1 MNPVEIGKGKSFK
14 GLAAYLLHDTG
25 RAQSA
30 ERVGWSQS
38 FNLDGADAER
48 AWKLMAATA
57 MSADKLK
64 EAAGI
69 KKGKPVTNS
78 VYHLALSFN
87 PGDRPSEQTQRAAV
101 TGALSALGLEQYQ
114 ALAIGH
120 TDTDHAHVHVM
131 VNLIHPEHGV
141 SAASKQPGGG
151 PSPLSFAQKK
161 LSKWAQNF
169 EREHG
174 LAVTEGRLA
183 NANKRAQGEK
193 VDARR
198 KPRHVWEREK
208 EETTDRRRDFTKQR
222 YEDQAR
228 ELTAESR
235 SMHEQHRAEWGGLKG
250 SYEVEKDARQQ
261 ADKKA
266 IPALI
271 DAVKQQHKP
280 LWRELFAR
288 QRDEMRIF
296 DRGERTAIGRIWHA
310 AAVFRELALSGDA
323 LGGFVAAFSQEE
335 RRNIIARKHDGQ
347 RKDLGA
353 DVADEI
359 SRQIRAARSDQAAER
374 NNARAR
380 YFAACDE
387 LRARHAEERAAMQG
401 KWQAYNAARA
411 ASLAKVRARPVA
423 RDLSQWQ
430 GRGRGM
436 EPG

>member
-1 MNPVEIGKGKSFK
+1 
-14 GLAAYLLHDTG
+14 
-25 RAQSA
+25 
-30 ERVGWSQS
+30 
-38 FNLDGADAER
+38 
-48 AWKLMAATA
+48 
-57 MSADKLK
+57 
-64 EAAGI
+64 
-69 KKGKPVTNS
+69 
-78 VYHLALSFN
+78 
-87 PGDRPSEQTQRAAV
+87 
-101 TGALSALGLEQYQ
+101 
-114 ALAIGH
+114 
-120 TDTDHAHVHVM
+120 VHVM